1 MIRTLLATLGLLAA
15 TAPVQAHEAG
25 SLAHLHPHGTE
36 AALAA
41 LALFV
46 GAVFLWRAVTR
57 NR

>member
-1 MIRTLLATLGLLAA
+1 MTRTLLATLGLLAA
-15 TAPVQAHEAG
+15 TAPLHAHEAG
-25 SLAHLHPHGTE
+25 GLAHLHPHGTE

-46 GAVFLWRAVTR
+46 AGVFVWRSVTR